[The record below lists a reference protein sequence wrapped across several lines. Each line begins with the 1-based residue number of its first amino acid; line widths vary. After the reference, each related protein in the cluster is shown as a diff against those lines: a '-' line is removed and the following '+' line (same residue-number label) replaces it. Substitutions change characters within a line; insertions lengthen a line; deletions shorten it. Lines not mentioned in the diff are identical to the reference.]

1 MHHMGCALQRVKEN
15 KMRKIILLLA
25 PLIFLLVPLKGYAQT
40 KEMTVGL
47 TDVYTQATFY
57 LEFETEQTYNVVV
70 TYPSGL
76 THETTIEGN
85 EGTISISDIENGE
98 YKVTI
103 TADDDINVKS
113 RVEAKKTEISA
124 NPKDINISTVVSGLQ
139 IYFKDTDLCIEW
151 DKNANED
158 VIDIEIIEPNSM
170 QVLDSAKLNDN
181 FYSLDFDE
189 SIKQLEVYLVPA
201 KSANIDG
208 AGTRFTIDVVLD
220 NGGRVKFPNET
231 LYNVSEYSFDVSI
244 LDNMTVFVDE
254 DGKIVYD
261 NTYNVAGDYNIVIP
275 LNDMKN
281 HITVWLKDDK
291 GNLNSFSTVIDR
303 DIEAPVF
310 NISPFDTVTKNSSI
324 NISGS
329 VTEATS
335 VFFNDFEVLTDEYG
349 RFSFDNA
356 LIVGDNNISLTAADE
371 AGNVTRIDY
380 VITRK
385 EVNYTPALV
394 IAIIGFIVLFMGVI
408 SKKKKEFSQ
417 NPKSVKSEKP
427 TKKEKVV
434 KEKTSPFF
442 SASGKKEKKE
452 KVKPEIRTKE
462 IKKPI
467 KRSSKSVLNGIF
479 DYLPICVFIAVVLIT
494 MTCLIKNT
502 VVASASM
509 EPTLKTGSICLYNKL
524 AYKYKPI
531 SRGDIICFYS
541 TEQNEVMSKRVIG
554 IAGDEISFKDGY
566 IFINGLKAEESYISE
581 DMETNSTKTFT
592 VPEGSVFVL
601 GDNRDNS
608 YDSRYW
614 ENPYIS
620 VNQIYG
626 KYLGTIG

>member
-1 MHHMGCALQRVKEN
+1 
-15 KMRKIILLLA
+15 MRKFLLLFI
-25 PLIFLLVPLKGYAQT
+25 PLLFLLIPLKGYAKT

-47 TDVYTQATFY
+47 TDAYTQATFY

-76 THETTIEGN
+76 THETTIEGT

-98 YKVTI
+98 YKLSI

-113 RVEAKKTEISA
+113 RVEAKKTEVSA

-139 IYFKDTDLCIEW
+139 IYFKNTDLVMEW

-158 VIDIEIIEPNSM
+158 SIDVEVIEPNTM
-170 QVLDSAKLNDN
+170 QVLDSNKLSGNYYT
-181 FYSLDFDE
+181 FDFDE
-189 SIKQLEVYLVPA
+189 AIKQLEVYLVPA
-201 KSANIDG
+201 KSANVEG

-220 NGGRVKFPNET
+220 NGGRVTFPEKT
-231 LYNVSEYSFDVSI
+231 LYNVNEYSFNASV

-254 DGKIVYD
+254 DDKTVYD
-261 NTYNVAGDYNIVIP
+261 NSFTSAGEYTVTIP

-281 HITVWLKDDK
+281 HITVWLKDAK

-310 NISPFDTVTKNSSI
+310 NISPFDTVTKNSSV

-335 VFFNDFEVLTDEYG
+335 VFFNEFEVMTDEYG
-349 RFSFDNA
+349 RFSFNNA
-356 LIVGDNNISLTAADE
+356 LVVGDNNISLTATDE
-371 AGNVTRIDY
+371 AGNITRIDY

-394 IAIIGFIVLFMGVI
+394 IALLGIVVIFMGVI

-417 NPKSVKSEKP
+417 NPKPDKNRKVS
-427 TKKEKVV
+427 KKD
-434 KEKTSPFF
+434 
-442 SASGKKEKKE
+442 KKEKKTE
-452 KVKPEIRTKE
+452 EDLSPFFDFQEKSNRKDKVKPEVT
-462 IKKPI
+462 KKPI
-467 KRSSKSVLNGIF
+467 RKPHKSVVNELL
-479 DYLPICVFIAVVLIT
+479 DYLPICVFVLVVFIT
-494 MTCLIKNT
+494 MNGLIKNT
-502 VVASASM
+502 VVASQSM

-524 AYKYKPI
+524 AYKRKPI
-531 SRGDIICFYS
+531 SRGDIVCFYS

-566 IFINGLKAEESYISE
+566 VFINGLKAEESYIPE
-581 DMETNSTKTFT
+581 DMETNSAKTFV
-592 VPEGSVFVL
+592 VPDGTVFVL

>member
-1 MHHMGCALQRVKEN
+1 
-15 KMRKIILLLA
+15 MRKLIVLFIPLL
-25 PLIFLLVPLKGYAQT
+25 FLLIPLKGYAKT

-47 TDVYTQATFY
+47 TDAYTQATFY

-76 THETTIEGN
+76 THETTIEGT

-98 YKVTI
+98 YKLSI
-103 TADDDINVKS
+103 TADNDINVKS
-113 RVEAKKTEISA
+113 RVEAKKTEVSA

-139 IYFKDTDLCIEW
+139 IYFKNTDLVMEW

-158 VIDIEIIEPNSM
+158 SIDVEVIEPNTM
-170 QVLDSAKLNDN
+170 QVLDSNKLSGN
-181 FYSLDFDE
+181 YYTLDFDE

-201 KSANIDG
+201 KSANIEG

-220 NGGRVKFPNET
+220 NGGRVTFPEQT
-231 LYNVSEYSFDVSI
+231 LYNVNEYSFNASVR
-244 LDNMTVFVDE
+244 DNMTVFVDE
-254 DGKIVYD
+254 DDKTVYD
-261 NTYNVAGDYNIVIP
+261 NTFISAGEYTITIP

-281 HITVWLKDDK
+281 HITVWLKDEK
-291 GNLNSFSTVIDR
+291 GNLNSFSTTIDR

-310 NISPFDTVTKNSSI
+310 NISPFDTVTKNSSV

-335 VFFNDFEVLTDEYG
+335 VFFNEFEVMTDEYG
-349 RFSFDNA
+349 RFSFNNA
-356 LIVGDNNISLTAADE
+356 LVVGDNNISLTATDE
-371 AGNVTRIDY
+371 AGNITRIDY

-394 IAIIGFIVLFMGVI
+394 IALLGIVIIFMGVI

-417 NPKSVKSEKP
+417 NPKPE
-427 TKKEKVV
+427 KKEKLSKKDK
-434 KEKTSPFF
+434 KEKKAEEDISPFF
-442 SASGKKEKKE
+442 EFQEKDNKKE
-452 KVKPEIRTKE
+452 KVKPEVT
-462 IKKPI
+462 KKPI
-467 KRSSKSVLNGIF
+467 RKPHKSGVNELL
-479 DYLPICVFIAVVLIT
+479 DYLPICVFVLVVFIT
-494 MTCLIKNT
+494 MNGLIKNT
-502 VVASASM
+502 VVASQSM

-524 AYKYKPI
+524 AYKRKPI
-531 SRGDIICFYS
+531 SRGDIVCFYS

-566 IFINGLKAEESYISE
+566 VFINGLKTEESYIPE
-581 DMETNSTKTFT
+581 DMETNSAKTFV
-592 VPEGSVFVL
+592 VPDGTVFVL